1 MSIDMVDAVAQE
13 VEGRHL
19 DDPTEEGIVDLG
31 ESRQSELL
39 LLSQGAIDVVGQHEG
54 EFATLVKDAW
64 RHLEADESRSK
75 RRVIDDL
82 FEQVCERLNL
92 EVFRVT
98 AEHVKLL
105 EISSDVDSDE
115 EGRLLHCSLWVLTK
129 GYVGEKTV
137 GFDLLVNS
145 CKVKY
150 LLGLVKMVGNANHWK
165 DEDLWD
171 IYGQLFQLHASS
183 IESVVRQAIY
193 GSQRFSAKGQNRE
206 PQELSCAAV
215 KAKSEK
221 LTPRSARI
229 LWLLLV
235 VGATVAVGTWSAT
248 PYGTR
253 NRYPSQKNQGQAILG

>member
-19 DDPTEEGIVDLG
+19 DDPTEEGVVDLG

-39 LLSQGAIDVVGQHEG
+39 LLSQGAIDVVEQHEG

-115 EGRLLHCSLWVLTK
+115 EGRVLHCSLWVLTK
-129 GYVGEKTV
+129 GCKYAKACGKTMVLEVTTKSGEATTVMVDPAFSSLLDVGEKAV

-183 IESVVRQAIY
+183 IESVVWQAIV
-193 GSQRFSAKGQNRE
+193 SIS
-206 PQELSCAAV
+206 
-215 KAKSEK
+215 
-221 LTPRSARI
+221 
-229 LWLLLV
+229 
-235 VGATVAVGTWSAT
+235 
-248 PYGTR
+248 
-253 NRYPSQKNQGQAILG
+253 